1 MRIIKIALTAM
12 ALLVTTALG
21 QVAPDATGA
30 NPGVTVTSF
39 EYKTTGVL
47 DTNVA
52 PIPIDI
58 WAVVHIPNG
67 FTGKLPLI
75 VFLHGNHATCGTFDG
90 FGPAR
95 RDNKIDYTLT
105 GTCPDRY
112 VVVPNHLG
120 YEYLAQPLASWGFIV
135 VSINANRGVRAAP
148 GVSDD
153 RGLNLRRGRLVLR
166 HLKQLA
172 IFNNDPTS
180 PLFGRIDFSHV
191 GLMGH
196 SRGGEGMRAAYEQ
209 FRAAGSPW
217 PARIGTPVTFEGI
230 FEIGPVDGQTGPRT
244 NPNRLNADGL
254 AWTVL
259 LPNCDGDVFNLQGI
273 KPFDRMLLIT
283 NESPARFKASYTVW
297 GTNHDFYNTQWQF
310 SDSPGCLGQKRLF
323 PQLLGSS
330 DQTTISSAA
339 GMAFF
344 RGNIG
349 PDRNPA
355 FNQNFDPEFALPPVV
370 TNITRVDR
378 GYTDSPS
385 STVTTVFDDFA
396 NPVTNTYI
404 AQNVQFAI
412 TGISQHDPS
421 QRAAAVSWNAGSAK
435 VFFQTNTAAALNL
448 PAFKTLD
455 FRVARQCHDADC
467 GNPGPQFHTSTN
479 FSIQLITGNG
489 SAVSAS
495 AQLQDFVSLTGP
507 VGSLVR
513 GAGVL
518 PHPMMITAR
527 IPLSAFAGA
536 DLTQV
541 RGVRF
546 TFDDTNTDQ
555 IFIANVRVSSV
566 SGLSGTSPQAGILP
580 TDDTPLTTNTTADQN
595 TVNSMKSVPSSPA
608 LNGQGG
614 IDITLSSNRAFL
626 PAGELLVLQIGSQQF
641 DLSRMGDDGSTNTV
655 TFTLTSDEFA
665 SLQQGDPITVQ
676 YGDGGNGNTWN
687 FGHVDK
693 TMLNH

>member
-1 MRIIKIALTAM
+1 MKNLSIALAE
-12 ALLVTTALG
+12 ALLLATAAWA
-21 QVAPDATGA
+21 QVAPDATGS
-30 NPGVTVTSF
+30 NPGITVTSF

-58 WAVVHIPNG
+58 WAKVYLPSG

-75 VFLHGNHATCGTFDG
+75 IFLHGNHATCGTFDG

-95 RDNKIDYTLT
+95 RDDKIDYTLT

-120 YEYLAQPLASWGFIV
+120 YEYLAQPLASWGFVV
-135 VSINANRGVRAAP
+135 VSINANRGVTAAP
-148 GVSDD
+148 GVADD

-166 HLKQLA
+166 HLMQLA
-172 IFNNDPTS
+172 ALNSDPTS
-180 PLFGRIDFSHV
+180 PLFGRIDFTHV

-217 PARIGTPVTFEGI
+217 PARIGTPVTFEGL
-230 FEIGPVDGQTGPRT
+230 FEIGPVDGQTGPRG

-273 KPFDRMLLIT
+273 KPFDRMLLIIGE
-283 NESPARFKASYTVW
+283 NPARFKATYTVW

-323 PQLLGSS
+323 PQLLGSP

-349 PDRNPA
+349 PSRNPV
-355 FNQNFDPEFALPPVV
+355 FNQNFDPEFALPTVV

-378 GYTDSPS
+378 GYTDSPN
-385 STVTTVFDDFA
+385 STVTTVFDDFP
-396 NPVTNTYI
+396 NPATNTYI
-404 AQNVQFAI
+404 AQNVQFSI
-412 TGISQHDPS
+412 TGISQHDQS
-421 QRAAAVSWNAGSAK
+421 QKAAAISWNAASSK
-435 VFFQTNTAAALNL
+435 VFFQTNAASVLNL
-448 PAFKTLD
+448 STFKTLD
-455 FRVARQCHDADC
+455 FRVARQCGDADC
-467 GNPGPQFHTSTN
+467 NNPGPEFHTSTN
-479 FSIQLITGNG
+479 FSVQLITGNG
-489 SAVSAS
+489 NAVSGS
-495 AQLQDFVSLTGP
+495 AELQDFVSLTGP

-527 IPLSAFAGA
+527 IPLTAFAGA
-536 DLTQV
+536 DLTKV

-555 IFIANVRVSSV
+555 IFVANVRVSSV
-566 SGLSGTSPQAGILP
+566 SGLSGTSPQSAVLP
-580 TDDTPLTTNTTADQN
+580 SDDTPLPVDTTSDQN
-595 TVNSMKSVPSSPA
+595 AVSSMKPVSASSA
-608 LNGQGG
+608 LSGQSGV
-614 IDITLSSNRAFL
+614 DIRLSSNRPFL
-626 PAGELLVLQIGSQQF
+626 PGGELLVLQIGSQQF
-641 DLSRMGDDGSTNTV
+641 DVSRLGDGGSTNQV
-655 TFTLTSDEFA
+655 TFTLTADEFA
-665 SLQQGDPITVQ
+665 SLQQGDPISVQ
-676 YGDGGNGNTWN
+676 YGDGGNGHTWN

-693 TMLNH
+693 TMLSQ

>member
-1 MRIIKIALTAM
+1 MKNMRTALAA
-12 ALLVTTALG
+12 ALLLATTAWA
-21 QVAPDATGA
+21 QVAPDATGS

-39 EYKTTGVL
+39 EYKATGIL

-52 PIPIDI
+52 PIPIDV
-58 WAVVHIPNG
+58 WAKVYMPSG
-67 FTGKLPLI
+67 FKGKLPLI

-95 RDNKIDYTLT
+95 RDDKIDYTLT

-112 VVVPNHLG
+112 VVIPNHLG
-120 YEYLAQPLASWGFIV
+120 YEYLARPLASWGFIV
-135 VSINANRGVRAAP
+135 VSINANRGVTAAP
-148 GVSDD
+148 GVVGDP
-153 RGLNLRRGRLVLR
+153 GLNLRRGRLVLR
-166 HLKQLA
+166 HLMQLA
-172 IFNNDPTS
+172 AFNSDPAS
-180 PLFGRIDFSHV
+180 ALFGRIDFTHV

-217 PARIGTPVTFEGI
+217 PARIGTPVNFEGL
-230 FEIGPVDGQTGPRT
+230 FEIGPVDGQTGPRG

-283 NESPARFKASYTVW
+283 GESPARFKATYTVW

-323 PQLLGSS
+323 PQLLGSP

-349 PDRNPA
+349 PGSNPV
-355 FNQNFDPEFALPPVV
+355 FNQNFDPEFALPAVV
-370 TNITRVDR
+370 SNITRVDR

-385 STVTTVFDDFA
+385 STVTAVFDDFP
-396 NPVTNTYI
+396 NPTTNTYI
-404 AQNVQFAI
+404 AQNVQFSI

-421 QRAAAVSWNAGSAK
+421 QHAAVISWNAASTK
-435 VFFQTNTAAALNL
+435 VFLQTNAPSALNL
-448 PAFKTLD
+448 TTFKTLD
-455 FRVARQCHDADC
+455 FRVARQCGDADC
-467 GNPGPQFHTSTN
+467 DNPGPQFHTSTN
-479 FSIQLITGNG
+479 FSIQLITGSG
-489 SAVSAS
+489 SAVSGS

-507 VGSLVR
+507 VGSLTR

-527 IPLSAFAGA
+527 IPLTAFAGA
-536 DLTQV
+536 DLTKV

-555 IFIANVRVSSV
+555 IFIANVRLSSV
-566 SGLSGTSPQAGILP
+566 SGLSGTSPQLMVLP
-580 TDDTPLTTNTTADQN
+580 TNDMPLTVDTTPDQN
-595 TVNSMKSVPSSPA
+595 AVNTMKSVSASSA
-608 LNGQGG
+608 LKGQNGV
-614 IDITLSSNRAFL
+614 DITLSSNRPFL
-626 PAGELLVLQIGSQQF
+626 PGGELLVLQIGNQQF
-641 DLSRMGDDGSTNTV
+641 DVSRLGDDGSTNQV

-676 YGDGGNGNTWN
+676 YGDGRNGKNWN

-693 TMLNH
+693 NMLSQ

>member
-1 MRIIKIALTAM
+1 MKNLKIALGA
-12 ALLVTTALG
+12 ALFLVTTAWA
-21 QVAPDATGA
+21 QVAPDATGS

-58 WAVVHIPNG
+58 WAKVYIPSG

-95 RDNKIDYTLT
+95 RDDKINYTLT

-112 VVVPNHLG
+112 VVIPNHLG

-135 VSINANRGVRAAP
+135 VSINANRGVTAAP
-148 GVSDD
+148 GVVGD

-166 HLKQLA
+166 HLMQLA
-172 IFNNDPTS
+172 ALNSDPTS
-180 PLFGRIDFSHV
+180 PLFGRIDFTHV

-217 PARIGTPVTFEGI
+217 PARIGTPVTFEGL
-230 FEIGPVDGQTGPRT
+230 FEIGPVDGQTGPRG

-283 NESPARFKASYTVW
+283 SESPARFKATYTVW

-323 PQLLGSS
+323 PQLLGSP

-339 GMAFF
+339 AMAFF

-349 PDRNPA
+349 PGRNPV

-396 NPVTNTYI
+396 NPPTNTYI

-412 TGISQHDPS
+412 TGISQHDLS
-421 QRAAAVSWNAGSAK
+421 QRAGAISWNGGSPK
-435 VFFQTNTAAALNL
+435 VFLQTNAASALNL
-448 PAFKTLD
+448 ATFKTLD

-467 GNPGPQFHTSTN
+467 NNPGPQFHTSTN
-479 FSIQLITGNG
+479 FSIQLVTGSG
-489 SAVSAS
+489 SAVSGS

-527 IPLSAFAGA
+527 IPLTAFAGA

-555 IFIANVRVSSV
+555 IFVANVRFSSV
-566 SGLSGTSPQAGILP
+566 SGLSGTSPQLAVLP
-580 TDDTPLTTNTTADQN
+580 ADDTSLPLDTTADQN
-595 TVNSMKSVPSSPA
+595 NVSSMKSVPASA
-608 LNGQGG
+608 AVGGQGG
-614 IDITLSSNRAFL
+614 VDITLSSNRSFL
-626 PAGELLVLQIGSQQF
+626 PGGELLVLQIGSQQF
-641 DLSRMGDDGSTNTV
+641 DVSRLGGDGSTNQV
-655 TFTLTSDEFA
+655 TFTLTLDEFA
-665 SLQQGDPITVQ
+665 ALQQGDPITVQ

-693 TMLNH
+693 TMLTQ

>member
-1 MRIIKIALTAM
+1 MVVAA
-12 ALLVTTALG
+12 ALLPTTAALA
-21 QVAPDATGA
+21 QVAPDATGF

-39 EYKTTGVL
+39 EYKMTGVL
-47 DTNVA
+47 DTGVA

-58 WAVVHIPNG
+58 WAKVYIPNR

-95 RDNKIDYTLT
+95 RDNKINYTLT

-135 VSINANRGVRAAP
+135 VSINANRGVTAAP
-148 GVSDD
+148 GVAGD

-166 HLKQLA
+166 HLEQLA
-172 IFNNDPTS
+172 AFHKDSTS

-209 FRAAGSPW
+209 FRAPGSPW
-217 PARIGTPVTFEGI
+217 PVNIGTPVTFEGL
-230 FEIGPVDGQTGPRT
+230 FEIGPVDGQTGPRA

-283 NESPARFKASYTVW
+283 SENPARFKASYTVW

-330 DQTTISSAA
+330 DQTTIGSAA

-349 PDRNPA
+349 PNRNPV
-355 FNQNFDPEFALPPVV
+355 FNQNFDPEFLLPAVV
-370 TNITRVDR
+370 TSITRVDR

-385 STVTTVFDDFA
+385 STITTVFDDFS
-396 NPVTNTYI
+396 NPPANTYI
-404 AQNVQFAI
+404 AQDVQFAI
-412 TGISQHDPS
+412 TGISQHDRS
-421 QRAAAVSWNAGSAK
+421 QRAAAVSWSAAGPN
-435 VFFQTNTAAALNL
+435 VFFQTNAASAANL
-448 PAFKTLD
+448 SAFKTLD

-467 GNPGPQFHTSTN
+467 SNPGPGFHTSTN

-489 SAVSAS
+489 NAVSGS

-507 VGSLVR
+507 VGSLTR
-513 GAGVL
+513 GAGPL

-527 IPLSAFAGA
+527 IPLGAFAGA
-536 DLTQV
+536 NLTQV

-546 TFDDTNTDQ
+546 TFDDTNSDE

-566 SGLSGTSPQAGILP
+566 SGLSGTSPQSAILP
-580 TDDTPLTTNTTADQN
+580 SDDRPLAVDTTPDQN
-595 TVNSMKSVPSSPA
+595 AVNSVRSVASSPS
-608 LNGQGG
+608 LDSQGG
-614 IDITLSSNRAFL
+614 VEITLSSNREFL
-626 PAGELLVLQIGSQQF
+626 PGGELLVLQIGSQQF
-641 DLSRMGDDGSTNTV
+641 DISRLGDDGSTNVV
-655 TFTLTSDEFA
+655 TFTLTTDEFA

-676 YGDGGNGNTWN
+676 YGDGANGNTWN
-687 FGHVDK
+687 FGHIDK
-693 TMLNH
+693 TMLKQ

>member
-1 MRIIKIALTAM
+1 MKNLSIALAE
-12 ALLVTTALG
+12 ALLLATAAWA
-21 QVAPDATGA
+21 QMAPDATGS
-30 NPGVTVTSF
+30 NPGITVTSF

-58 WAVVHIPNG
+58 WAKVYIPSG

-75 VFLHGNHATCGTFDG
+75 VFLHGNHATCGRFDG

-95 RDNKIDYTLT
+95 RDDKIDYTLT

-112 VVVPNHLG
+112 VVIPNHLG

-135 VSINANRGVRAAP
+135 VSINANRGVTAAP
-148 GVSDD
+148 GVVGD

-166 HLKQLA
+166 HLMQLVA
-172 IFNNDPTS
+172 FNSDPTS
-180 PLFGRIDFSHV
+180 PLFGRIDFTHV

-217 PARIGTPVTFEGI
+217 PARIGTPVTFEGL
-230 FEIGPVDGQTGPRT
+230 FEIGPVDGQTGPRG

-283 NESPARFKASYTVW
+283 SENPARFKATYTVW

-349 PDRNPA
+349 AGRNPA
-355 FNQNFDPEFALPPVV
+355 FNQNFDPEFLLPAVV

-385 STVTTVFDDFA
+385 STVTTVFDDFS
-396 NPVTNTYI
+396 NPPANTYI
-404 AQNVQFAI
+404 VQDVQFAI
-412 TGISQHDPS
+412 TGISQHDRS
-421 QRAAAVSWNAGSAK
+421 QRAAAVSWNAAGPN
-435 VFFQTNTAAALNL
+435 VFFQTNAAFAANL
-448 PAFKTLD
+448 SPFETLD

-467 GNPGPQFHTSTN
+467 SNPGPGFHTSTN
-479 FSIQLITGNG
+479 FSIQLITGNRNG
-489 SAVSAS
+489 ISGS

-507 VGSLVR
+507 VGSLTR
-513 GAGVL
+513 GAGPL

-527 IPLSAFAGA
+527 MPLGAFAGA
-536 DLTQV
+536 DLTRV

-546 TFDDTNTDQ
+546 TFDDTNSDE

-566 SGLSGTSPQAGILP
+566 SGLSGTSPQAAVLP
-580 TDDTPLTTNTTADQN
+580 TDDTPLSVDNTPDQN
-595 TVNSMKSVPSSPA
+595 TVNSLKSVSASPA
-608 LNGQGG
+608 LDGQGG
-614 IDITLSSNRAFL
+614 VEITLSSNRPFL
-626 PAGELLVLQIGSQQF
+626 PGGELLILQI
-641 DLSRMGDDGSTNTV
+641 
-655 TFTLTSDEFA
+655 
-665 SLQQGDPITVQ
+665 
-676 YGDGGNGNTWN
+676 
-687 FGHVDK
+687 
-693 TMLNH
+693 